1 VGFAGRRVG
10 INQMTS
16 IWAGEYLGT
25 RYQIPDFTWISFSL
39 TDAAFHEGGPHSAI
53 AQAALVDTDA
63 RLGEVVAAIER
74 RGVTEQTAIVVVAD
88 HGMEPDRPSIVRG
101 TGGDACGAAGIPHR
115 DEASGF
121 LYLGDM

>member
-1 VGFAGRRVG
+1 
-10 INQMTS
+10 MTS

-88 HGMEPDRPSIVRG
+88 HGMEQTALNCPGDW
-101 TGGDACGAAGIPHR
+101 GDALRAAGIPHR